1 MFTWPFT
8 NYGNIDHDAIN
19 EEEKQ
24 VYEIIYSLQQLMD
37 DKELDYQLAPPHIHR
52 HNLAERAITTFNEHF
67 LAGLAS
73 IDPKFPMH

>member
-37 DKELDYQLAPPHIHR
+37 DKELDYQLVPPHIHR
-52 HNLAERAITTFNEHF
+52 RNLVERAIKTFKGHF
-67 LAGLAS
+67 G
-73 IDPKFPMH
+73 